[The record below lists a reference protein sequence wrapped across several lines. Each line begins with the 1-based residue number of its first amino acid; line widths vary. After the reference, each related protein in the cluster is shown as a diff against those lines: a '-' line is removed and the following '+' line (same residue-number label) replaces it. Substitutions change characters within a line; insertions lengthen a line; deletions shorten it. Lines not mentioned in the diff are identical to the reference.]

1 MPPAKKK
8 REAEA
13 KSQGSLKK
21 DRRIP
26 IKNVDESN
34 GKARLSD
41 QSLLSVYNY
50 DESHSDSSTSSRDK
64 CSSDPSTAISI
75 RRPTY
80 WLEMRGIKSSD
91 SSLSGTE
98 GKSSKKRRL
107 PKSQDE
113 EHETP
118 DGDIEPPEKKPNS
131 QTKGRNAHKEPPSY
145 TAEKKQNSKPKGR
158 MARKDPPSYPAGST
172 EERWYLEI
180 LDRGKINCPT
190 CRGVTRKTVEG
201 LKKHMSTCR
210 EVVFKCPHCGKQLR
224 SAPGMKYHIMADHN
238 NMPVLADGVD
248 LNTHSVREQLRIV
261 LRQRG
266 KLKCTRE
273 GCTSIFT
280 SVVGYLYHTRKCG
293 KKESEL
299 EEMALKCH
307 NCGKVYQSRA
317 GLMYHMK
324 TEHDPVSC
332 SRDVPEDDKLADIK
346 EELSDC
352 TGRAKRKSAKVA
364 IYHLHEIATEELIKE
379 WPKRKVLQDLVPDD
393 GKLKY
398 SRPGLPAFSEEV
410 IRKWRTEMKAYR
422 RIRCPNKGCVSVYSS
437 VSGLKAHLGS
447 CTQGDFVAGK
457 YKCLICDKEFGS
469 ESGVKYHINW
479 AHCEEWFVVKSK
491 SARNF
496 DRMLKMQEED
506 DKKKV
511 KKKKQA
517 SKGGKKKGAVKKPT
531 AAEEE
536 LPRPTVIKSE
546 SERMR
551 SVPSESDSESRAS
564 SPNSMEEEIRS
575 VIWRARQPIVKPA
588 ALTPFKAAEVKPGF
602 IKEAVLKPELGD
614 PAELKSGHI
623 KAVVLNAGLGKTT
636 ELKPGLAKTTT
647 LKPGLIKAAVLKLDR
662 KRK

>member
-1 MPPAKKK
+1 MPPGRKK
-8 REAEA
+8 RAAEA
-13 KSQGSLKK
+13 KSQGSPKK
-21 DRRIP
+21 DRSIP
-26 IKNVDESN
+26 IKNVEESSA
-34 GKARLSD
+34 KTKLSD
-41 QSLLSVYNY
+41 RRLQSADSY

-64 CSSDPSTAISI
+64 GSCDPSTAIAI

-91 SSLSGTE
+91 SSLSATE
-98 GKSSKKRRL
+98 GTSTKKRRL
-107 PKSQDE
+107 LKAEDE
-113 EHETP
+113 QHDTP
-118 DGDIEPPEKKPNS
+118 DGGMEPPD
-131 QTKGRNAHKEPPSY
+131 
-145 TAEKKQNSKPKGR
+145 KKQNSKSKGR
-158 MARKDPPSYPAGST
+158 MVRKDPPSYPAGST

-210 EVVFKCPHCGKQLR
+210 EVVFKCQHCGKQLR

-238 NMPVLADGVD
+238 NMPVLADGEDV
-248 LNTHSVREQLRIV
+248 NTQSVREQLRVV

-266 KLKCTRE
+266 KLKCSRE

-280 SVVGYLYHTRKCG
+280 SVVGYLYHSKKCG

-307 NCGKVYQSRA
+307 NCGKIYHSRA

-324 TEHDPVSC
+324 TEHDPVSYR
-332 SRDVPEDDKLADIK
+332 RDATEDEKLKDIK
-346 EELSDC
+346 EEQSDC
-352 TGRAKRKSAKVA
+352 MGRAKRKSAKVA

-398 SRPGLPAFSEEV
+398 SRPGLPAFSQEV
-410 IRKWRTEMKAYR
+410 IRKWRSEMKAYR

-457 YKCLICDKEFGS
+457 YKCLICDKEFSS

-479 AHCEEWFVVKSK
+479 AHCEEWFVVKSR

-517 SKGGKKKGAVKKPT
+517 TKGGKKKGAVKKLT
-531 AAEEE
+531 DAEEE
-536 LPRPTVIKSE
+536 LPRPTIIKNE

-588 ALTPFKAAEVKPGF
+588 ALTPFKTPEVKPGF
-602 IKEAVLKPELGD
+602 IKEAVLKPELGEK
-614 PAELKSGHI
+614 AELKPGLI
-623 KAVVLNAGLGKTT
+623 KAAVPKTGLGKTT